1 MNTPTKITIARIVL
15 IPIFIYLWYAQ
26 WLGEMTFGSTQSLVV
41 TGFFIFL
48 SLTDWL
54 DGYLARKNNQVTAL
68 GKFLDPIADKILV
81 FSVYL
86 LLLDS
91 GIIDPI
97 SLILMI
103 SREFLVSTVR
113 MTAAQE
119 GTVIAADWGGKV
131 KTVAQMVSIV
141 LLLACVQQIS
151 TSAAIFV
158 YGVYW
163 LSVILT
169 VLSGISYTVS
179 YAKSKKI
186 A

>member
-15 IPIFIYLWYAQ
+15 IPIFIILWYAQ
-26 WLGEMTFGSTQSLVV
+26 FLGEMSFGSMQSIMV
-41 TGFFIFL
+41 TGFFVFL

-54 DGYLARKNNQVTAL
+54 DGYLARKNNQVTDL

-86 LLLDS
+86 LLLDN
-91 GIIDPI
+91 GIIEPI

-103 SREFLVSTVR
+103 SREFIVATVR
-113 MTAAQE
+113 MTAAQD

-131 KTVAQMVSIV
+131 KTVAQMISII
-141 LLLACVQQIS
+141 LLLACVQTIS
-151 TSAAIFV
+151 PLAATFV

-169 VLSGISYTVS
+169 VLSGISYTVA
-179 YAKSKKI
+179 YIKSKKQ
-186 A
+186 